1 MITKQLNNWII
12 KHYLPP
18 NIKKKEIS
26 LFIYQRWK
34 LFKEKEVR
42 EINREKDR
50 EKNENE
56 NENEKFPKLE

>member
-1 MITKQLNNWII
+1 MITKQLNNWIM

-18 NIKKKEIS
+18 NIKKKEIT

-42 EINREKDR
+42 EINREKNINF
-50 EKNENE
+50 NENK
-56 NENEKFPKLE
+56 NKKFPN